1 MFVLPHLRMNKTDI
15 RQEIRRRKAACTA
28 QQKTALSHTVINLLQ
43 ALPQWQRAK
52 TVLLYHSLPDEV
64 CTHDLVIHAHQAGKQ
79 VLLPV
84 VVGDNLELREYQNE
98 GRLSE
103 GSFHIMEPK
112 GEAFTDFEAITLA
125 VIPGVAFTKKGQR
138 LGRGK
143 GYYDRLLPLLKKAYK
158 VGICWPFQL
167 VEDIP
172 CEPHDIP
179 MDAII
184 AGEECDYLSTK

>member
-1 MFVLPHLRMNKTDI
+1 MNKADI
-15 RQEIRRRKAACTA
+15 RQEIRRRKAACPDR
-28 QQKTALSHTVINLLQ
+28 QKAALSHTVISLLQ
-43 ALPQWQRAK
+43 AMPQWQQAK

-64 CTHDLVIHAHQAGKQ
+64 CTHDLVIHACQAGKQ

-84 VVGDNLELREYQNE
+84 VVGDNLELREYKDE
-98 GRLSE
+98 GRLAE
-103 GSFHIMEPK
+103 GCFHIMEPK

-125 VIPGVAFTKKGQR
+125 VIPGVAFTKNGQR

-143 GYYDRLLPLLKKAYK
+143 GFYDRLLPLLKKAYK

-172 CEPHDIP
+172 CEPHDIL

-184 AGEECDYLSTK
+184 TGEERDYRSTK